1 MAFTQ
6 PKVFSLL
13 SILSKISKNS
23 EKLEHKLIAKAAR
36 VFTEF
41 DYQTHKNWSRARR
54 VVAILMVE
62 SKDSIAKHARG
73 EMTTDDAT
81 ASTASRSDRVELIAA
96 HQSKFLSF
104 LSARV
109 EDRAAAEDILQSA
122 YLKAVEHGSDI
133 RDDESTVAW
142 FYRILRNAITD
153 HYRRRSARTR
163 AHDSFAAEALV
174 SYEVELTQTACAC
187 IGDVIRDLKS
197 EYRTAIEQVDLGGA
211 TVEAFAQSQQ
221 TSANNA
227 SVRLHRARKAVAK
240 KLTTVCGACAEHKCL
255 DCTCRRSQL

>member
-1 MAFTQ
+1 VYPIDRLPRCFC
-6 PKVFSLL
+6 P
-13 SILSKISKNS
+13 ILEEFGDSV
-23 EKLEHKLIAKAAR
+23 AKEA
-36 VFTEF
+36 E
-41 DYQTHKNWSRARR
+41 D
-54 VVAILMVE
+54 
-62 SKDSIAKHARG
+62 
-73 EMTTDDAT
+73 EMTTDKVEAAVVGLSDQVERIT
-81 ASTASRSDRVELIAA
+81 AQRA
-96 HQSKFLSF
+96 KFLSF

-109 EDRAAAEDILQSA
+109 EDRATAEDILQSA
-122 YLKAVEHGSDI
+122 YLKAVEHGSEI

-153 HYRRRSARTR
+153 HYRRRTARTS
-163 AHDSFAAEALV
+163 AHEAFAAEMPV
-174 SYEVELTQTACAC
+174 SYEAEVNQTVCAC
-187 IGDVIRDLKS
+187 IGDVIHDLKS
-197 EYRTAIEQVDLGGA
+197 EYRAAIEQVDLGGM

>member
-1 MAFTQ
+1 M
-6 PKVFSLL
+6 
-13 SILSKISKNS
+13 
-23 EKLEHKLIAKAAR
+23 E
-36 VFTEF
+36 
-41 DYQTHKNWSRARR
+41 
-54 VVAILMVE
+54 E
-62 SKDSIAKHARG
+62 SKGSSTKNGRRD
-73 EMTTDDAT
+73 MTTNDVTTNTVHLSAQLE
-81 ASTASRSDRVELIAA
+81 RIAA

-104 LSARV
+104 LTARV

-153 HYRRRSARTR
+153 HYRRKAARTR
-163 AHDSFAAEALV
+163 AHDSFAAEAPV
-174 SYEVELTQTACAC
+174 SYEAELTQTACAC

-211 TVEAFAQSQQ
+211 TVGAFAQSQQ

-255 DCTCRRSQL
+255 DCICRRSQL